1 MDPTPRPD
9 TEPPAP
15 ARAPMRWAG
24 HGHLGA
30 ALLQIGIL
38 IAVNLGLWGV
48 VLLMAMKFAGVW
60 GDPVAGQ

>member
-1 MDPTPRPD
+1 MEQPPSPNSP
-9 TEPPAP
+9 PPAK
-15 ARAPMRWAG
+15 AEPMRWAG

-48 VLLMAMKFAGVW
+48 VLLMAMKFAGVF

>member
-1 MDPTPRPD
+1 MEQPPSPNSP
-9 TEPPAP
+9 PPAKTE
-15 ARAPMRWAG
+15 PMRWAG

-48 VLLMAMKFAGVW
+48 VLLMAMKFAGVF

>member
-1 MDPTPRPD
+1 MEQTPPPD
-9 TEPPAP
+9 RETPAETP
-15 ARAPMRWAG
+15 PMRWAG
-24 HGHLGA
+24 HGHVGA

>member
-1 MDPTPRPD
+1 MDQTPAPKAD
-9 TEPPAP
+9 PAAKAEPP
-15 ARAPMRWAG
+15 RWAG

-60 GDPVAGQ
+60 GEPVAGQ

>member
-1 MDPTPRPD
+1 MTPPPSPDADPAAK
-9 TEPPAP
+9 PPL
-15 ARAPMRWAG
+15 RWAG

-48 VLLMAMKFAGVW
+48 VLLMAMKFAGVL
-60 GDPVAGQ
+60 GEPVAGQ

>member
-1 MDPTPRPD
+1 
-9 TEPPAP
+9 
-15 ARAPMRWAG
+15 MRWAG

-48 VLLMAMKFAGVW
+48 VLLMAMKFAGVF

>member
-1 MDPTPRPD
+1 MEQPPSPHSP
-9 TEPPAP
+9 PPAKP
-15 ARAPMRWAG
+15 EPMRWAG

-48 VLLMAMKFAGVW
+48 VLLMAMKFAGVF